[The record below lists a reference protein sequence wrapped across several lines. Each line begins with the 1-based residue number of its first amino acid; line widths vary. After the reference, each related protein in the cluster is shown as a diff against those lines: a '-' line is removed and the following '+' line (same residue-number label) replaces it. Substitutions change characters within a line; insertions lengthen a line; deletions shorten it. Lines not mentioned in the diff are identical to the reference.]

1 MQFSGIVINEDFAH
15 FIEKCIS
22 NEGELSLQDR
32 DILKPV
38 FETLRV
44 ALENKHVTISQ
55 E

>member
-1 MQFSGIVINEDFAH
+1 MQFSGIVIGEDFAH

-22 NEGELSLQDR
+22 NDGELSLRNR
-32 DILKPV
+32 DISKPA

-44 ALENKHVTISQ
+44 ALENKHVTISK